1 LCRNDLAAGARM
13 SGGAILIAVDGPQAS
28 EWADVFRAQADSR
41 PVRVWPH
48 DAGDPAEIGIAC
60 VWRAPKGLLAN
71 LPNLRLIVSL
81 AAGVDHLLSDS
92 DLPGVPIVRATHPDL
107 SMRVTEYVVLH
118 TLRYH
123 RRQPLYDAQ
132 QRERIWKVHPQ
143 PAASEVAVGVMGL
156 GVIGSEAARVLAR
169 IGFQVAGWSASL
181 KSIEGVDVFHGARG
195 LDRFLART
203 EILICLLPLT
213 EATRGILD
221 RRLLAKLKRDGAAGG
236 AFLINAGRG
245 GLQVD
250 PDILAALDDGTL
262 SGATLDVFPQEPLPP
277 ESRLWTHP
285 KVTVTPHNAGDVLPA
300 FLARDVMAQIGRLER
315 GEPLLHAV
323 DRERGY

>member
-1 LCRNDLAAGARM
+1 M
-13 SGGAILIAVDGPQAS
+13 SGKAILIAVDGPQAG
-28 EWADVFRAQADSR
+28 EWADVFRAQAGSR

-48 DAGDPAEIGIAC
+48 DVGDPAEIGIAC

-71 LPNLRLIVSL
+71 LPGLRLIVSL
-81 AAGVDHLLSDS
+81 GAGVDHLFSDP
-92 DLPGVPIVRATHPDL
+92 DLPDVPIIRAAHPDL

-123 RRQPLYDAQ
+123 RRQPLYDSQ
-132 QRERIWKVHPQ
+132 QRHRVWKVHPQ

-169 IGFQVAGWSASL
+169 VGFQVAGWSASS
-181 KSIEGVDVFHGARG
+181 KSIEGVDVFHGAAG

-221 RRLLAKLKRDGAAGG
+221 RRLFAKLKRDGAAGG
-236 AFLINAGRG
+236 AFLVNAGRG
-245 GLQVD
+245 DLQVD
-250 PDILAALDDGTL
+250 ADILAALDDGTL
-262 SGATLDVFPQEPLPP
+262 SGATLDVFPREPLPP
-277 ESRLWTHP
+277 DSRMWTHP
-285 KVTVTPHNAGDVLPA
+285 KVTVTPHNAGDISPA
-300 FLARDVMAQIGRLER
+300 FLAGDVMGQIGRLER
-315 GEPLLHAV
+315 GEPLLHVVGRA
-323 DRERGY
+323 RGY